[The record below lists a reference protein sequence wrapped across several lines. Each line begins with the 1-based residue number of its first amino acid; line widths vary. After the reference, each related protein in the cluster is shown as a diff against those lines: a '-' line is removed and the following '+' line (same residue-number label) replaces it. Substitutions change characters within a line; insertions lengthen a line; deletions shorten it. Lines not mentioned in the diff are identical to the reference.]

1 MGSQL
6 IRPHGNTTKTII
18 VMKKTKKNKNREAQK
33 KRSSPSHKVHGI
45 SGEAGRNSMVGQIW
59 GRGRFWAGGER
70 MSIIRNI
77 LRQEITDYRRK
88 INDNWRVYCPI
99 QWKTFDDREVDES
112 NVVYGCWYINK
123 GKGKGCRTPSCMSVA
138 RRWITRVCDAWPVR
152 RHTYGYL
159 PNRRVLPLPL
169 GRYILHRA
177 GHANTKFGFCLKYGL
192 IRMEWL
198 SSLVQ
203 VLNLTS
209 MDYVQ
214 DFFACRSRFR
224 VREALKKLSTSKW
237 YNTARQT
244 NVFLLFSI

>member
-1 MGSQL
+1 M
-6 IRPHGNTTKTII
+6 
-18 VMKKTKKNKNREAQK
+18 
-33 KRSSPSHKVHGI
+33 
-45 SGEAGRNSMVGQIW
+45 
-59 GRGRFWAGGER
+59 
-70 MSIIRNI
+70 
-77 LRQEITDYRRK
+77 
-88 INDNWRVYCPI
+88 
-99 QWKTFDDREVDES
+99 
-112 NVVYGCWYINK
+112 YGCWYINK

-169 GRYILHRA
+169 GWYILHRA

-244 NVFLLFSI
+244 NVFFIIFNLTCLEFYVLIPLCWTWWYSSQVEVGILSFQP